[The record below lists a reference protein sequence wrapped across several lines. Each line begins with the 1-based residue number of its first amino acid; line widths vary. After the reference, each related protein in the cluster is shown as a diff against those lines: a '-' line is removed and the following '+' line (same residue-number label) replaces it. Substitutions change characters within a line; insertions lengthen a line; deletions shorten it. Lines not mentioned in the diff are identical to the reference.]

1 MEQHL
6 AVMMFAPRMGALL
19 FAVFGGLGLILAAV
33 GVWGTV
39 SYAVARRTKEVGI
52 RMALGSTAREAV
64 ALMTSSGA
72 RLVAFGA
79 AAGIA
84 LALVA
89 SRFLA
94 GFLFGIDA
102 MDPLTFLA
110 VPALLASVGVLA
122 AWLPARRVAAI
133 DPMRALRQD

>member
-1 MEQHL
+1 M
-6 AVMMFAPRMGALL
+6 AAPPS
-19 FAVFGGLGLILAAV
+19 AVFGGPGLILAAV

-72 RLVAFGA
+72 RLVSFGA

-84 LALVA
+84 LARVA